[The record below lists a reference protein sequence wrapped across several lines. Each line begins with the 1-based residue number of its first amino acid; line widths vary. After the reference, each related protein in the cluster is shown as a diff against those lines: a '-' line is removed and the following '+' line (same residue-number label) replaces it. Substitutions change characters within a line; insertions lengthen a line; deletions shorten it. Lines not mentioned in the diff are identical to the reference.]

1 MALISALI
9 ITRSD
14 SVMDGLEMIGGWVTA
29 LTSAPI
35 TTRSDNVM
43 DGLGIMR
50 VIGYGTDFGPYH
62 ACR

>member
-14 SVMDGLEMIGGWVTA
+14 SVLDGLEMIEGWVIA
-29 LTSAPI
+29 LISAPI
-35 TTRSDNVM
+35 TTRSDHVM